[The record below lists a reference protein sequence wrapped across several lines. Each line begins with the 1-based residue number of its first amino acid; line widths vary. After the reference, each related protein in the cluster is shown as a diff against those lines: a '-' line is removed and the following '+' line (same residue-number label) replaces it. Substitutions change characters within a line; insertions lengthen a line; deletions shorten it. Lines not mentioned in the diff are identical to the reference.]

1 MIYLVRGGDVA
12 TFRDPVKCFA
22 PLEVIERLIEIR
34 RLYGFPTSLSIENQ
48 EQLATA
54 LQAFGFDGYRLGK
67 SQETIDFELYQSA
80 IVPSGDMLSDSLK
93 NH

>member
-1 MIYLVRGGDVA
+1 MA

-34 RLYGFPTSLSIENQ
+34 RIYGFSTSLCLENQ
-48 EQLATA
+48 EDLATA

-67 SQETIDFELYQSA
+67 DQESIDFELYQSA
-80 IVPSGDMLSDSLK
+80 IVPSGDVMSDSMK
-93 NH
+93 SH

>member
-1 MIYLVRGGDVA
+1 VA

-22 PLEVIERLIEIR
+22 PLEVIERLLEIR
-34 RLYGFPTSLSIENQ
+34 RIYGFPISLCLENQ

-67 SQETIDFELYQSA
+67 SQDTIDFELYQSA
-80 IVPSGDMLSDSLK
+80 IVPSGDVLSDSLK